1 MNKKEWSAQ
10 QTITT
15 QPDKQSDATLPPPN
29 TRLLLDGLMLHH
41 LRNSVMTCESVIRR
55 FVDFFF
61 CRETTLG
68 GSSASVLVD
77 GLDEFSS
84 GCEGASSI
92 VTFLTELD
100 KSSVG
105 LG

>member
-1 MNKKEWSAQ
+1 
-10 QTITT
+10 
-15 QPDKQSDATLPPPN
+15 
-29 TRLLLDGLMLHH
+29 
-41 LRNSVMTCESVIRR
+41 MTCESVIRR

-77 GLDEFSS
+77 GLEEFSS
-84 GCEGASSI
+84 GCEGTSSI

>member
-1 MNKKEWSAQ
+1 
-10 QTITT
+10 
-15 QPDKQSDATLPPPN
+15 
-29 TRLLLDGLMLHH
+29 MLF
-41 LRNSVMTCESVIRR
+41 RS
-55 FVDFFF
+55 
-61 CRETTLG
+61 ETTLG

-77 GLDEFSS
+77 GLEVFST
-84 GCEGASSI
+84 GCEGESSI

>member
-1 MNKKEWSAQ
+1 MHPSLHPIQDLSVTQWAQ
-10 QTITT
+10 I
-15 QPDKQSDATLPPPN
+15 
-29 TRLLLDGLMLHH
+29 MHH

-77 GLDEFSS
+77 GLDEFNS
-84 GCEGASSI
+84 GCEGTSSI